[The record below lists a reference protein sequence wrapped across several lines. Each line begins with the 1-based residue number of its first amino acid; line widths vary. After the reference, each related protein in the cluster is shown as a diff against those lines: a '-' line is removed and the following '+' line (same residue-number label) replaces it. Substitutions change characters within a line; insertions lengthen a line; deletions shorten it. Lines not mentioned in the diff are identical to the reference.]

1 MASRSN
7 EPLSVDQRDRNYDLP
22 VGLKNV
28 GNSCYSN
35 ALIQSIVFLPNVLCK
50 IMNARVDRPS
60 PHLKPTAENEK
71 EVHREAASRNMI
83 M

>member
-1 MASRSN
+1 M
-7 EPLSVDQRDRNYDLP
+7 SVDQRDRNYDLP

-35 ALIQSIVFLPNVLCK
+35 ALLQSIVFLPNVLCK
-50 IMNARVDRPS
+50 IMNAAVDKPNPNLR
-60 PHLKPTAENEK
+60 PTADNEA
-71 EVHREAASRNMI
+71 EVKREAASRNMV